1 VTLETVFRPE
11 RALVFR
17 PQEPSQE
24 PLAGAI
30 DGSHRDKAGG
40 RSEHATIIGSFALLS
55 MGYFYAAI
63 ARSTADYLRMDEIL
77 AVSAARQSSLSGIW
91 NAIWVGTDFSPP
103 TYHVLLHGLVA
114 TFGGADG
121 HFVWRVPSILA
132 IYGAALCTYAL
143 LVKSQVSRAVAVL
156 AFGIVLAFNLFD
168 FAVQARQYG
177 LLALGL
183 AVALLLWSA
192 IKDTGAGKVQACG
205 LWLVLTACLCLH
217 FYGIIEVAVIGAAEL
232 LYWISRR
239 RFRITVWTAL
249 GLTVPVVAALYPI
262 ASHLAT
268 FNAGDNLAP
277 GYYAKPTL
285 GALLDAIFEVLGG
298 SGFGTLLLVAA
309 FLLVGTAYFLERS
322 KLRRLAAA
330 EHVPIRPAAGLS
342 EFDIVMI
349 ALCLLPAL
357 TFGFSLFV
365 TGSFSPRYM
374 AAGAL
379 LPAIA
384 AAAML
389 DRLPWRRFVA
399 LGLVPLIVGVLI
411 LRAHAPDPIANALA
425 VVQKPAPSG
434 PIVVGEGLLYIEL
447 MDAADASTRSKLVYL
462 KRPAGAFSPD
472 PTNENEVTRLAT
484 FNPEYRVDDR
494 AAFLE
499 ANARFNV
506 LYRPNESTDTTM
518 PALLDQGLLG
528 SPVTAEHGILLFRS
542 SPPTPPQQHEAV
554 R

>member
-1 VTLETVFRPE
+1 MTLETVLKPE

-24 PLAGAI
+24 LLAASI
-30 DGSHRDKAGG
+30 DGSRRDKAGG
-40 RSEHATIIGSFALLS
+40 RSERAIIIGTFALLS

-63 ARSTADYLRMDEIL
+63 ARSTADYLRMDEVL
-77 AVSAARQSSLSGIW
+77 AVSAARQSSLSGVW

-103 TYHVLLHGLVA
+103 TYHALLHGLVA

-132 IYGAALCTYAL
+132 VYAAALCTYAL
-143 LVKSQVSRAVAVL
+143 LVKSQVSRSVAVL

-168 FAVQARQYG
+168 YAIQARQYA
-177 LLALGL
+177 LLAFGL
-183 AVALLLWSA
+183 AVALLLWSG
-192 IKDTGAGKVQACG
+192 IKDTGAGKVQACC
-205 LWLVLTACLCLH
+205 LWLVLTACLWLH

-239 RFRITVWTAL
+239 RFRITVWMAL
-249 GLTVPVVAALYPI
+249 GLTVPAQAALYPL

-268 FNAGDNLAP
+268 FNAGDNLAS
-277 GYYAKPTL
+277 GYYGKPTL
-285 GALLDAIFEVLGG
+285 GALLDAVFEVLGG
-298 SGFGTLLLVAA
+298 SGFGSLLLVAA

-322 KLRRLAAA
+322 KLRRPAAA
-330 EHVPIRPAAGLS
+330 ESIHLRRAAGLS
-342 EFDIVMI
+342 DLDIIMI
-349 ALCLLPAL
+349 ALCLLPVL

-411 LRAHAPDPIANALA
+411 LRAHAPDRIANALA
-425 VVQKPAPSG
+425 VLQKPGPPG

-447 MDAADASTRSKLVYL
+447 MAAADAGTRSKLVYL

-472 PTNENEVTRLAT
+472 PTNENEVIRLAT
-484 FNPEYRVDDR
+484 FHPEYQVDER

-506 LYRPNESTDTTM
+506 LYRPNESTDTTT

-542 SPPTPPQQHEAV
+542 SPPTPGQQGEAV